1 MAQVKPINKK
11 KMSGP
16 KLAALIVTIA
26 ILLGLVVSLIAGSG
40 ILVRAQDGASSEN
53 FDVNAS
59 MMSYF
64 VNATYQNWYQQNYYY
79 IYLGYINFNA
89 NKPLNEQYTDAS
101 KTQTWYDYFVESSK
115 TTVSTYLKYCE
126 AALADRTEGFD
137 YSKLEKDAE
146 QYAKD
151 SLKSLKET
159 AKANKMDVDTYIRQY
174 FGEYVNQS
182 DLKKALVI
190 EKIASDY
197 YTVVYD
203 RFFESMDEDSKIKYF
218 EENLSSFVSAE
229 YLAYTL
235 SSLKTVTYPVAED
248 YVGGAESKAYKAAI
262 AGKTPAQIQAAK
274 IDPADYEGGAESAA
288 YKKLLKTAEE
298 NLAAN
303 KLSMETDK
311 ALIEKLAAATT
322 AEEFK
327 RILLDAKYEEN
338 FKSAYDTAIKNFTDA
353 QKETAKAALEA
364 FKADMKQKIIDAV
377 IAGDKDVYTEEELTA
392 AKDKTGWDK
401 AVMTIPAAVITKL
414 NTVIKNATKT
424 SSYTLGSV
432 LGQKL
437 FGGVKGQFDIDYK
450 DHEDENG
457 TNAAKDEHWMANGLE
472 MNIENIKISEVIIK
486 ASIAEKQAEID
497 KETDADKKKTLE
509 DEKKTLEDSL
519 KELAKDLE
527 EAEKKLAEVEKTG
540 YYSYSAY
547 FVVEAAHRD
556 ETILRDVGHILF
568 KVDEK
573 GANGAYKTSDEAKAA
588 AQKIFDQ
595 LKATEKNGAVEKD
608 VFETF
613 GKEHTMDSNV
623 FYEDVNKGDMVEEF
637 EDWLF
642 EATTK
647 GAIGMVETEYGWHIM
662 WYGGETEAAWHK
674 AAHEGATSEDLSDWF
689 EDLDYEVTFNN
700 DIFATIFG

>member
-1 MAQVKPINKK
+1 M
-11 KMSGP
+11 
-16 KLAALIVTIA
+16 
-26 ILLGLVVSLIAGSG
+26 
-40 ILVRAQDGASSEN
+40 
-53 FDVNAS
+53 
-59 MMSYF
+59 
-64 VNATYQNWYQQNYYY
+64 
-79 IYLGYINFNA
+79 
-89 NKPLNEQYTDAS
+89 
-101 KTQTWYDYFVESSK
+101 
-115 TTVSTYLKYCE
+115 
-126 AALADRTEGFD
+126 
-137 YSKLEKDAE
+137 
-146 QYAKD
+146 
-151 SLKSLKET
+151 
-159 AKANKMDVDTYIRQY
+159 
-174 FGEYVNQS
+174 
-182 DLKKALVI
+182 
-190 EKIASDY
+190 
-197 YTVVYD
+197 
-203 RFFESMDEDSKIKYF
+203 
-218 EENLSSFVSAE
+218 
-229 YLAYTL
+229 
-235 SSLKTVTYPVAED
+235 
-248 YVGGAESKAYKAAI
+248 
-262 AGKTPAQIQAAK
+262 
-274 IDPADYEGGAESAA
+274 
-288 YKKLLKTAEE
+288 
-298 NLAAN
+298 
-303 KLSMETDK
+303 
-311 ALIEKLAAATT
+311 
-322 AEEFK
+322 
-327 RILLDAKYEEN
+327 
-338 FKSAYDTAIKNFTDA
+338 
-353 QKETAKAALEA
+353 
-364 FKADMKQKIIDAV
+364 
-377 IAGDKDVYTEEELTA
+377 TA

-414 NTVIKNATKT
+414 NTVITNATKT

-437 FGGVKGQFDIDYK
+437 FGGVKSQFDIDYK

-497 KETDADKKKTLE
+497 KETDADKKKALE

-547 FVVEAAHRD
+547 FVVAAAHRD

-573 GANGAYKTSDEAKAA
+573 GTNGAYKTSDEAKAA
-588 AQKIFDQ
+588 AQKVFDQ

-647 GAIGMVETEYGWHIM
+647 GAIGMVETEYGWHVM